1 MRSTH
6 FKKTFF
12 FLLAGFLAFP
22 ALVTA
27 QTDNLMSTVKEL
39 SLSFDRSKDR
49 RVQQVSEWMQEAGN
63 LVDRT
68 VNIGNE
74 AEIRNNLED
83 IRKKFES
90 SREDMNVVYE
100 GILENFYAKAS
111 RVFINK
117 FDHARYYDQKVDAF
131 QNAASL
137 AMYRADSVKDAH
149 ESAIYFADAYDN
161 LVNAFLNQLRAIRI
175 YQDFPIEYPYE
186 WDDFFKQRQI
196 MLAREGALDPDLQ
209 EEKQKEAAESF
220 KMIFYRVQIAAH
232 SRPIP
237 ESQLAAIYRGNL
249 IIQVNFEDGWYK
261 YTIGNF
267 ERYDLALDLLRNCNV
282 KRAFIVAYD
291 ENNVKQDMRKID
303 KNQ

>member
-6 FKKTFF
+6 SKKLVFI
-12 FLLAGFLAFP
+12 LLASLFGAP
-22 ALVTA
+22 ALVNA
-27 QTDNLMSTVKEL
+27 QADNLMSTVKEL
-39 SLSFDRSKDR
+39 SLTLDRSKDR
-49 RVQQVSEWMQEAGN
+49 RVQQVSEVMQEAGN

-68 VNIGNE
+68 VNLGDE
-74 AEIRNNLED
+74 AEIRDNLED

-100 GILENFYAKAS
+100 GILENFYARAS

-137 AMYRADSVKDAH
+137 AIYRADSVKDAH
-149 ESAIYFADAYDN
+149 ESAVYFADAYDN

-196 MLAREGALDPDLQ
+196 MLAREGALDPDVQ

-220 KMIFYRVQIAAH
+220 KIIFYRVQIAAH

-237 ESQLAAIYRGNL
+237 DNQLAEIYRGNL
-249 IIQVNFEDGWYK
+249 IVNMNFEDGWYK

-267 ERYDLALDLLRNCNV
+267 QRYDLALDLLRSCNV

-291 ENNVKQDMRKID
+291 ENNVKQDMRNIN